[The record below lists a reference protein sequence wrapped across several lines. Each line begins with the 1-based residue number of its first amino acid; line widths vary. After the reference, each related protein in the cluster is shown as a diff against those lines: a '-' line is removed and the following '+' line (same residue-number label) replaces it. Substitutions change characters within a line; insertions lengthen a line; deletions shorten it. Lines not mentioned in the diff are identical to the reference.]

1 MNLFFKNKTKSRG
14 ETILEVLLA
23 VAALTMVLT
32 AAFTVLSR
40 ATATNQNI
48 KNRIIA
54 LNLAREATEAVRN
67 VRDTNWLKYS
77 GERREKWLCQDS
89 NISTSACQG
98 DVSTTM
104 PTIADGTYSV
114 EFDDANTRYYLIL
127 RDDDTV
133 IDPASSL
140 GDSPSFEDKY
150 ALFVQ
155 DSNGRLASN
164 SLDASG
170 TTRLVQSP
178 FFRQVRLKI
187 ENNPVCGSNNCIET
201 KLIVAVYIYWRE
213 DNGQVQSLST
223 ETHLFDFFDRDS
235 Y

>member
-77 GERREKWLCQDS
+77 GERREKWLCLDQNNAPD
-89 NISTSACQG
+89 ACQG

-104 PTIADGTYSV
+104 PMIADGTYSV
-114 EFDDANTRYYLIL
+114 EFDDANTRYYLISE
-127 RDDDTV
+127 DSTV
-133 IDPASSL
+133 DAETSL
-140 GDSPSFEDKY
+140 EDSPSFEDKY

-155 DSNGRLASN
+155 DSTGRLASN
-164 SLDASG
+164 SLDATG
-170 TTRLVQSP
+170 ARLTQSP